1 MAELTVYW
9 FELKAPAAQRAA
21 WRVWLSAE
29 ERARADRYLNPAHG
43 ERYLTAHAQLRWIL
57 AQRLGCL
64 PGSLRFERES
74 SGKPRLAGHN
84 LHFNLSHSGTL
95 GLLGVHSSL
104 ALGVDIEA
112 ERPRNFLGL
121 AQRYFSASEQAWLA
135 AQPESAREHAFA
147 RLWTCKEA
155 WMKADG
161 RGLAVLRQPE
171 AELEGTAA
179 QLRALG
185 RAWWVCELETAPGY
199 AAAVVLAEAP
209 GGITVTPLPPPP
221 LA

>member
-1 MAELTVYW
+1 MSGLTVYW
-9 FELKAPAAQRAA
+9 FELKASATQRAA
-21 WRVWLSAE
+21 WRAWLSPE
-29 ERARADRYLNPAHG
+29 ERARADRYLNPSHG
-43 ERYLTAHAQLRWIL
+43 ERYLAAHAQLRWIL
-57 AQRLGCL
+57 GQRLGCL
-64 PGSLRFERES
+64 PGDLRFARES
-74 SGKPRLAGHN
+74 SGKPRLAGDG
-84 LHFNLSHSGTL
+84 LHFNLSHSGIL
-95 GLLGVHSSL
+95 GLLGVHPSL

-135 AQPESAREHAFA
+135 AQPEPARGHAFT

-171 AELEGTAA
+171 AQLEGGAA

-185 RAWWVCELETAPGY
+185 RAWWVRELETAAGY
-199 AAAVVLAEAP
+199 AAAVVMPGAP
-209 GGITVTPLPPPP
+209 QGITVTPLPPPP